1 MNAIRLILRQVRYED
16 RAFRRNP
23 ASAFFTLAFPL
34 LFMVIIDLVFASAS
48 DSQGR
53 SFIDFYTPAI
63 IAFGIIN
70 ATFTSL
76 AMTVAI
82 SRDDGLL
89 KRVHGTPLPTSSY
102 LAARVVYNVLIGLL
116 LAVIVGV
123 VGALFLGVDLDPTS
137 LPLLLVVLV
146 IGSGAFAALGLA
158 VSGLIPS
165 AQAAPAVVNAIVLP
179 LLFISNIFIQV
190 DQGGDSLL
198 GTISMLFPVR
208 HFADALQAV
217 YHPVTRGPLDPV
229 DLLWLLGWGAI
240 GIVVAWRTFSWEPRT

>member
-1 MNAIRLILRQVRYED
+1 MNAIGLILRQVRYEN

-34 LFMVIIDLVFASAS
+34 LFMVVIDLVFASAS
-48 DSQGR
+48 GNEGR

-82 SRDDGLL
+82 ARDDGLL
-89 KRVHGTPLPTSSY
+89 KRIHGTPLPTLSY
-102 LAARVVYNVLIGLL
+102 LSARVLHNILIGLL
-116 LAVIVGV
+116 LAAIVGI
-123 VGALFLGVDLDPTS
+123 VGMLFLGVRLDVGS
-137 LPLLLVVLV
+137 VPLLLVVLI
-146 IGSGAFAALGLA
+146 IGSASFAALGLA

-190 DQGGDSLL
+190 DSGGGSLL
-198 GTISMLFPVR
+198 ATISMIFPVR

-217 YHPVTRGPLDPV
+217 YHPATQGPLDPV
-229 DLLWLLGWGAI
+229 DLLWIAGWGVI
-240 GIVVAWRTFSWEPRT
+240 GIVAAWRTFSWEPRT